1 MVQIVLGI
9 FDILSVCRVNAFL
22 TLDLGTKVSINILRL
37 FFVFVLNV
45 NLPHCINMYKCKV
58 MSKIVSEKNALRKR
72 GKFKNIRVHTL
83 LIVCS
88 SFYSKWCQL
97 GSLHVQYSTVYA

>member
-37 FFVFVLNV
+37 FFVFF
-45 NLPHCINMYKCKV
+45 KCKFTSLYKYV
-58 MSKIVSEKNALRKR
+58 QMQSYVKIVSEKNALRKR
-72 GKFKNIRVHTL
+72 GKFKSRIIATL
-83 LIVCS
+83 RDKLVALKSQLYEESNGYLVVAHLI
-88 SFYSKWCQL
+88 
-97 GSLHVQYSTVYA
+97 

>member
-1 MVQIVLGI
+1 
-9 FDILSVCRVNAFL
+9 
-22 TLDLGTKVSINILRL
+22 
-37 FFVFVLNV
+37 
-45 NLPHCINMYKCKV
+45 MYKCKV

-88 SFYSKWCQL
+88 SFYSIWCQL
-97 GSLHVQYSTVYA
+97 GSLHVHCTVLYTHNFGKYAICLFVVKCDTSKLLFIING